1 MDTKHTPLSADLGD
15 LFATLHDIPDDV
27 RASALQS
34 SEIMQKNREL
44 EDSGQRET
52 DAQAQEREDRNQL
65 ARRSNMVSKF
75 FEPDRKLALYKL
87 KKMAV
92 GEYLVVHMVDANN
105 LRVACSYQ
113 RTNFDKA
120 FITNRFEYN
129 KRAYLEIK
137 RVE

>member
-1 MDTKHTPLSADLGD
+1 MDTRSTPLSADLGD
-15 LFATLHDIPDDV
+15 LFRNLHDIPDEV
-27 RASALQS
+27 RVSALQS
-34 SEIMQKNREL
+34 SELMQKNREL
-44 EDSGQRET
+44 EDSGLRESE
-52 DAQAQEREDRNQL
+52 AQAQEREDRNQL
-65 ARRSNMVSKF
+65 TRRSNMVSKF
-75 FEPDRKLALYKL
+75 YEPDRKLALYKL
-87 KKMAV
+87 KKLAV

-113 RTNFDKA
+113 KTHFDKA

>member
-1 MDTKHTPLSADLGD
+1 MTPNTTPLSADLGD
-15 LFATLHDIPDDV
+15 LFANLHDIPDDV

-44 EDSGQRET
+44 ENSGRRES
-52 DAQAQEREDRNQL
+52 DAQAQEREDRSRL

-87 KKMAV
+87 KKLNV
-92 GEYLVVHMVDANN
+92 GDYLVVAMLDANN
-105 LRVACSYQ
+105 LRVACNYNQ
-113 RTNFDKA
+113 TYHGKK
-120 FITNRFEYN
+120 FITNRFEYD
-129 KRAYLEIK
+129 KRAYLEIR